1 MVRTLAALCL
11 FVAGAACAQTSV
23 TISGVMGDKALVSVN
38 GGPPRVVRPGESV
51 DGVRIVGVGSQG
63 VEIVLDGRRHVL
75 AIGHGVR
82 APSGNAVADG
92 ATASGG
98 RVVLTADGRGHFST
112 TGTVNGLPVRFMVDT
127 GASLV
132 SLPSSVAR
140 QAGVNLSDANPVVI
154 NTANGRARAQRVVIN
169 SLKLG
174 QISANL
180 VEALVVEDTALSQ
193 PLLGMSFLNRT
204 NMLREG
210 DTLVLT
216 QRY

>member
-1 MVRTLAALCL
+1 MVRITAALCL
-11 FVAGAACAQTSV
+11 FVAGSAAAQTSV
-23 TISGVMGDKALVSVN
+23 TVSGVMGDKALVSVN
-38 GGPPRVVRPGESV
+38 GAAPRVMRPGEIV
-51 DGVRIVGVGSQG
+51 AGVRLVGVGPQG
-63 VEIVLDGRRHVL
+63 VEIVVDGRRHVL
-75 AIGHGVR
+75 AIGQGVH
-82 APSGNAVADG
+82 APMATAGADG
-92 ATASGG
+92 AAAAGE
-98 RVVLTADGRGHFST
+98 RVVLTADARGHFSA

-132 SLPSSVAR
+132 SLPGSVAR
-140 QAGVNLSDANPVVI
+140 QAGINLSEAMPVVI

-174 QISANL
+174 QISVNL
-180 VEALVVEDTALSQ
+180 VEALVVDDTALSQ

>member
-1 MVRTLAALCL
+1 MRSMAVLCL
-11 FVAGAACAQTSV
+11 FLAGGSAAQTSV
-23 TISGVMGDKALVSVN
+23 TISGVMGDKALLSVN
-38 GGPPRVVRPGESV
+38 GAAPKVVRPGESV
-51 DGVRIVGVGSQG
+51 GGVRLVGVRPQG
-63 VEIVLDGRRHVL
+63 VEVVVDGRHHVQ
-75 AIGHGVR
+75 AIGHGVH
-82 APSGNAVADG
+82 APMAVMGADG
-92 ATASGG
+92 AMATGG
-98 RVVLTADGRGHFST
+98 RVVLTADGRGHFT
-112 TGTVNGLPVRFMVDT
+112 ANGTVNGLPVRFMVDT

-132 SLPSSVAR
+132 SLPSTIAR
-140 QAGVNLSDANPVVI
+140 QAGVSLTSASTVVI

>member
-1 MVRTLAALCL
+1 MLRALAALCL
-11 FVAGAACAQTSV
+11 FVAGVAGAQTSV

-38 GGPPRVVRPGESV
+38 GAQPRVVRPGESV
-51 DGVRIVGVGSQG
+51 GGVRLVGVGPQG
-63 VEIVLDGRRHVL
+63 VEVVVDGRRHVV
-75 AIGHGVR
+75 AIGHGVH
-82 APSGNAVADG
+82 APKPTAGGEG
-92 ATASGG
+92 ATSPGG
-98 RVVLTADGRGHFST
+98 RVVLTADGRGHFSA
-112 TGTVNGLPVRFMVDT
+112 TGMVNGLPVRFMVDT

-132 SLPSSVAR
+132 SLPRSVAR
-140 QAGVNLSDANPVVI
+140 KAGVSLTEATPVVI
-154 NTANGRARAQRVVIN
+154 NTANGQARAQRVVIN

-174 QISANL
+174 GISVNL

>member
-1 MVRTLAALCL
+1 MVKALAALCL
-11 FVAGAACAQTSV
+11 FVVGSAGAQTSV
-23 TISGVMGDKALVSVN
+23 TVSGVMGDKALVSVN
-38 GGPPRVVRPGESV
+38 GAAPRVVRPGESV
-51 DGVRIVGVGSQG
+51 AGVRLVGVGPQG
-63 VEIVLDGRRHVL
+63 VEMLVDGRRHVL
-75 AIGHGVR
+75 AIGQGVH
-82 APSGNAVADG
+82 API
-92 ATASGG
+92 TASGAEGAASAGG
-98 RVVLTADGRGHFST
+98 RVVLTADGRGHFAAA
-112 TGTVNGLPVRFMVDT
+112 GTVNGLPVRFMVDT

-132 SLPSSVAR
+132 CLPSSIAR
-140 QAGVNLSDANPVVI
+140 QAGINLAEATPVVI

-174 QISANL
+174 RISVSL
-180 VEALVVEDTALSQ
+180 VEALVVEDAALSQ

>member
-1 MVRTLAALCL
+1 MRKLLAALCL
-11 FVAGAACAQTSV
+11 FAATMAWARISV
-23 TISGVMGDKALVSVN
+23 TVSGVMGDKALVSVN
-38 GGPPRVVRPGESV
+38 GAPARVMRPGERIG
-51 DGVRIVGVGSQG
+51 GVHLIGVGSDY
-63 VEIVLDGRRHVL
+63 VEIILEGRRHTLRISQGVHASL
-75 AIGHGVR
+75 A
-82 APSGNAVADG
+82 S
-92 ATASGG
+92 ASGG
-98 RVVLTADGRGHFST
+98 NEARSGAQVVLTADGRGHFT
-112 TGTVNGLPVRFMVDT
+112 ATGTVNGLPVHFLVDT

-140 QAGVNLSDANPVVI
+140 QAGINLDAATPVVI
-154 NTANGRARAQRVVIN
+154 TTANGRTQAKRIVIN

-174 QISANL
+174 QISVNL
-180 VEALVVEDTALSQ
+180 VEALVMDDSALAQ

>member
-11 FVAGAACAQTSV
+11 FVVGAAVAQTSV
-23 TISGVMGDKALVSVN
+23 TVSGVMGDKALVSVN
-38 GGPPRVVRPGESV
+38 GAAPRVLRPGETV
-51 DGVRIVGVGSQG
+51 GGVRLVGVDPQG
-63 VEIVLDGRRHVL
+63 AEIIVDGRRHVV
-75 AIGHGVR
+75 AIGHGVH
-82 APSGNAVADG
+82 APMATAGADG
-92 ATASGG
+92 SAAPGG
-98 RVVLTADGRGHFST
+98 RVVLTADGRGHFSA

-140 QAGVNLSDANPVVI
+140 QAGVNLTDATPVVI

-174 QISANL
+174 QISVNL

-216 QRY
+216 HRY

>member
-1 MVRTLAALCL
+1 
-11 FVAGAACAQTSV
+11 
-23 TISGVMGDKALVSVN
+23 MGDKALVSVD
-38 GGPPRVVRPGESV
+38 GAPPKVVRQGE
-51 DGVRIVGVGSQG
+51 RIGGLHMLGVGPNG
-63 VEIVLDGRRHVL
+63 VEIMLDGRRHTL
-75 AIGHGVR
+75 GIGQGVHT
-82 APSGNAVADG
+82 PLTNSGTGQD
-92 ATASGG
+92 TTPGG
-98 RVVLTADGRGHFST
+98 RLVLTADARGHFSA

-140 QAGVNLSDANPVVI
+140 QAGVNLAEATPVVI

-180 VEALVVEDTALSQ
+180 VEALVVEDSALSQ

>member
-1 MVRTLAALCL
+1 MLKTMAALCL
-11 FVAGAACAQTSV
+11 FVAGVAGAQTSV

-38 GGPPRVVRPGESV
+38 GAPPRVMRPGERIG
-51 DGVRIVGVGSQG
+51 GVRLVGVGPQG
-63 VEIVLDGRRHVL
+63 VEIDMDGRRHLL
-75 AIGHGVR
+75 AIGHGVHV
-82 APSGNAVADG
+82 PSASPDAQG
-92 ATASGG
+92 AAASGG
-98 RVVLTADGRGHFST
+98 RVVLTADGRGHFT
-112 TGTVNGLPVRFMVDT
+112 ATGTVNGLPVRFMVDT

-140 QAGVNLSDANPVVI
+140 QAGVDLSHATPVVI
-154 NTANGRARAQRVVIN
+154 NTANGHARAQRVVIN

-174 QISANL
+174 QIRANL
-180 VEALVVEDTALSQ
+180 VEALVVDDAALSQ